1 MGAGVL
7 RLLLL
12 ALLSIGVIG
21 MHTVGHANDH
31 SSWDGPSSNTATHAA
46 GAAMAASDGVVS
58 WLTDAVDPCDGH
70 CGGAAP
76 VAAVRPGS
84 DSDPVPGST
93 GLLIVCLAVL
103 GGLGALAL
111 LASTLARRYRTPA
124 GAVRVNSTGF
134 AGTAPTV
141 FHRFSIHL
149 VEVAVLR
156 I

>member
-1 MGAGVL
+1 MGAGAF

-12 ALLSIGVIG
+12 ALLSVGVIG

-31 SSWDGPSSNTATHAA
+31 SSWEGPSSDTVTHAA
-46 GAAMAASDGVVS
+46 GAAAADGVVS
-58 WLTDAVDPCDGH
+58 WLAAAVDPCDGH
-70 CGGAAP
+70 CGGATP
-76 VAAVRPGS
+76 VTAVRPGS
-84 DSDPVPGST
+84 DSDPLPGST

-111 LASTLARRYRTPA
+111 LASALARRHRASP
-124 GAVRVNSTGF
+124 GAVRGNPSRS
-134 AGTAPTV
+134 AGTAPPV
-141 FHRFSIHL
+141 VHRFSIHL

>member
-1 MGAGVL
+1 MGAGAL

-12 ALLSIGVIG
+12 ALLSVGVIG

-31 SSWDGPSSNTATHAA
+31 SSWDGPSSETVNHAA
-46 GAAMAASDGVVS
+46 GPAMAPTDGVAS
-58 WLTDAVDPCDGH
+58 WLTDATDPCDGN
-70 CGGAAP
+70 CGGITA

-84 DSDPVPGST
+84 DTDPAPDGT

-111 LASTLARRYRTPA
+111 LAGALARRHRALAREPSACPA
-124 GAVRVNSTGF
+124 RPAR
-134 AGTAPTV
+134 AAPTLV
-141 FHRFSIHL
+141 HRFPIRL